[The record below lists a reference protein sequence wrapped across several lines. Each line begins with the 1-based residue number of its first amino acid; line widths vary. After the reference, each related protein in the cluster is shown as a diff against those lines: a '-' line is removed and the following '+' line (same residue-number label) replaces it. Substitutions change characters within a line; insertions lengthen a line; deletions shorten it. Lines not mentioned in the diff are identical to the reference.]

1 MSATGLPMTPT
12 EYAAAQRGLVLAA
25 EYHEVQRRIEY
36 HEVQRR
42 IDAGHEFAALMEAG
56 GSVFVSGEWR
66 GISSLTDEGSNRL
79 TIACDDGTE
88 WLALRTATRPYRPAG
103 SDRGTEG

>member
-25 EYHEVQRRIEY
+25 EY

-103 SDRGTEG
+103 SDRGTNR